1 MTESKKNPRA
11 NADKQKRFRER
22 QREAGKRLVRGYVTP
37 EALSC
42 YEEIQEKTGW
52 NDSEVLSNSIRLMYA
67 AYRCGQ
73 VKLLN
78 EWLKDHN
85 R

>member
-22 QREAGKRLVRGYVTP
+22 QREAGKRQVRGYVTP

-42 YEEIQEKTGW
+42 YEEIQQK
-52 NDSEVLSNSIRLMYA
+52 LP
-67 AYRCGQ
+67 Q
-73 VKLLN
+73 VDRPEL
-78 EWLKDHN
+78 
-85 R
+85 